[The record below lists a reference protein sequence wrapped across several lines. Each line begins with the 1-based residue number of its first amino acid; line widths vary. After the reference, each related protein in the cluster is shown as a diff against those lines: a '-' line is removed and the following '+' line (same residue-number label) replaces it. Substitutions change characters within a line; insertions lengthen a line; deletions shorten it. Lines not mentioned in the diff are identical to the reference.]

1 MTLSP
6 AISVVIPTRARPGPL
21 ARCISALAGQTL
33 APRAIQIIVV
43 FDGPAEPSRVLP
55 DHPGLI
61 TITAPRLGNAHA
73 KNVGIEAAR
82 APVVLFLNDDV
93 LPAPG
98 LLAAH
103 LDAHAPAPRPS
114 APAMV
119 LGHSPFVRRDD
130 DTLFH
135 RLIRETSMVFFYDR
149 MIDRHGRSLQPAD
162 HDWGYRHAW
171 TLNLSVPREALL
183 EVGGF
188 RPALANCCYEDVELG
203 WRLSRELGAPLL
215 FRPDAAAP
223 HDHRFTPE
231 AYLDREHR
239 LGYSAFGFAHAAP
252 DCARHLFG
260 RDILAPDEV
269 AYAWAFLEHE
279 AGREADQLRA
289 FAATARMPASAA
301 DLGASGDSRPMQDLC
316 YTQHV
321 PLKKLAFRRGF
332 MHAAS
337 GGRLRGLFH
346 PADALP
352 VEPLLR
358 AAVEA

>member
-1 MTLSP
+1 M
-6 AISVVIPTRARPGPL
+6 VIPTRARPGPL
-21 ARCISALAGQTL
+21 ARCIAALVRQTL
-33 APRAIQIIVV
+33 APAATQIVVV
-43 FDGPAEPSRVLP
+43 FDGPPESPPDSMPALP
-55 DHPGLI
+55 EHPGLV

-103 LDAHAPAPRPS
+103 LDAHARATS

-119 LGHSPFVRRDD
+119 LGHSPFVRRVD

-135 RLIRETSMVFFYDR
+135 HLIRETSMVFFYDR
-149 MIDRHGRSLQPAD
+149 MIDRHGLSLRPAD

-171 TLNLSVPREALL
+171 TLNLSVPREALV

-203 WRLSRELGAPLL
+203 WRLSKELGSPLL

-223 HDHRFTPE
+223 HDHRFTPDG
-231 AYLDREHR
+231 YLDREHR
-239 LGYSAFGFAHAAP
+239 LGYSAFGFAHAAA

-260 RDILAPDEV
+260 RDLLAPDEI
-269 AYAWAFLEHE
+269 AYARAFIEHE
-279 AGREADQLRA
+279 AGREPDQLRA
-289 FAATARMPASAA
+289 FHATARMPESAA
-301 DLGASGDSRPMQDLC
+301 DLGASCDNRPMQDLS

-332 MHAAS
+332 LHAAS
-337 GGRLRGLFH
+337 GGRLPGLFH

-352 VEPLLR
+352 VEPPLR